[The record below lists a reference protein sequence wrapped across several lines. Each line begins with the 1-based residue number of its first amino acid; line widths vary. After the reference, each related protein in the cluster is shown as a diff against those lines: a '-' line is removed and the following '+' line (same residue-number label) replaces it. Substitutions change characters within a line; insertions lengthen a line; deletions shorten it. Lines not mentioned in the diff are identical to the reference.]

1 MSPGGTLCVCLYKGC
16 LADAVRCLI
25 ESLGLTRRR
34 QMDWNPCDTVMTDAV
49 RCYSTHHKSKSHSR
63 NATAALRSEV
73 ILNLLNVEEALNKH
87 WNSCVEAVK
96 QVVTAVASLGIS
108 LVA

>member
-1 MSPGGTLCVCLYKGC
+1 MPS
-16 LADAVRCLI
+16 DAI
-25 ESLGLTRRR
+25 
-34 QMDWNPCDTVMTDAV
+34 AH
-49 RCYSTHHKSKSHSR
+49 STIR
-63 NATAALRSEV
+63 NCTANNASAALRSEV